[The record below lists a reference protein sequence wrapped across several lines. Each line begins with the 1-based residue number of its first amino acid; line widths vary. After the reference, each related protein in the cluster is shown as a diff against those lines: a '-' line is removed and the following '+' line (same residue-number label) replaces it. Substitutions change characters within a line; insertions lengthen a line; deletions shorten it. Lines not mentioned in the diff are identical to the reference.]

1 MVALPAQDDSQPS
14 PDQKPSTIS
23 LDGLTFPGVYKH
35 FAVPSSIDPKN
46 FTSVLKYI
54 QAFLEPLKTGLSSG
68 KRTNISYR
76 QGFVGPTELKQLE
89 LNLNNRS
96 GKASQQAGMEDDSEV
111 AKQTGASQ
119 ANTLYLSDLVTIL
132 SEIHEYLSSAY
143 DGKGFPLE
151 GFTGPSLLDESFTE
165 LWTLNQTTKKP
176 IGFEETKLYSLS
188 QSAITHQINSLYTL
202 VSEKLSDSQDA
213 EKSFGSITEAVRDL
227 TLSTLH
233 THAKEV
239 ILPLLRDL
247 QETELYSKTTTIKVT
262 RKGPQL
268 FKIGGDGAET
278 IKAYLNEFF
287 RVFVNQ
293 LADES
298 KTSNDKLVKL
308 RQELQNP
315 EFIAKYKSIVDRLI
329 SPSSLGDTLG
339 FAKFTKLEA
348 KADSKERTVLALR
361 KVSDTH
367 NIFSLSE
374 ELTQSDLNVVKTLAE
389 IIEAISKLIEI
400 DFKPS
405 AASSA
410 AQEDEKD
417 GIEGSDTPEVPEIE
431 VTQLVPLSTLLKNTQ
446 EKLVS
451 LTFKI
456 WNTDAVRTIVSNW
469 KSAAAQNGFDIS
481 QTDFWLKQEL
491 ENKVVTAFEA
501 DYFVHQLNLTKDLK
515 QLPESFSVFVSDT
528 DPFYDPET
536 QNFIFNPSSEESA
549 YSKWFAYLATSIAQP
564 IANGFSDESAVIDS
578 LDSFTSTQILPAHLP
593 ESEQSKS
600 LNDDSLGT
608 IVPDQQLLKV
618 LIDEY
623 QKFSGNSEVKNQE
636 ELFEALKS
644 LRDTNGKSYIDF
656 LDRTGYI
663 KFLHSQVTTIALMQL
678 SRQGIDIDKLDP
690 SEKARLLASVTA
702 DFDLFL
708 LSYPADKLILAL
720 TDPTARLQI
729 ISEFNRKFLLQQ
741 TSSAQTIREFV
752 AYTLINNH
760 QEAESEITQLL
771 EEYARN
777 SSPRAQEA
785 LKEKLHA
792 LIVVYCYNTKSTEL
806 EQLSQKQL
814 ELVFGFQFGRLLTDD
829 ELAHFKAVVHK
840 YVSQHYYEQ
849 VFDKESTIV
858 EEIAKFNE
866 TTNAFYKEQRQALEQ
881 IHTTITSTIGGI
893 VPISISVDE
902 LETTIANL
910 VASGVS
916 SDQISPSQIANLIG
930 ISEEDLSKNPEIEEK
945 LKNIVDLLR
954 DYLERYEQKA
964 NATKVAFKHLSRK
977 MMVGAGIMPISSALS
992 SNKDTKAYGELL
1004 EKFGSV
1010 LDDSPFSQMAGFR
1023 SDGDISQKDDF
1034 VPSLFEKR
1042 AERRFTS
1049 REKTLLAWR
1058 LNESLLAFN
1067 QVKKSQKESGSNEIP
1082 LWVMG
1087 MQLNDASQ
1095 FSKLDQKD
1103 FEFEL
1108 MAFEQYVMQ
1117 LQAQA
1122 EADEYARQVYEYEVA
1137 VQNEEILQAAA
1148 VCNSAVQPGYSPSIA
1163 ALARSQIAPQGTLG
1177 KSTKRNINSFV
1188 DRLRKLKS
1196 GGKKKK
1202 NFAQKAFDK
1211 VAKQVR
1217 NKTAAMLAGFTLQ
1230 AIMAQIGL
1238 AVKAAILIGST
1249 ILAGIAFIGAPFI
1262 VAAGALGLAAV
1273 AFPAVGSAV
1282 TGFLKG
1288 VASTISGVANS
1299 IIGAFSGGGGSG
1311 GTITAIGAT
1320 ALSVTAGGYLV
1331 LDLIDKSTLIFPTE
1345 PVGVEEE
1352 SPYIDLQKIASI
1364 TQVENNELVDISYTI
1379 IMSAK
1384 DNYTLT
1390 PLVVDGVVQAN
1401 DEFRVTIGTTN
1412 IEPKAPVPQIR
1423 ATLSNEIIGATPL
1436 VFEYTITGISGE
1448 DALLTN
1454 TFEIK
1459 FEYDNGEESGTSSFR
1474 AREVVRF
1481 GDPDILLCWP
1491 TSGRISQLPF
1501 QPLGQG
1507 IADPSHNRPRGRD
1520 SAGNEIRV
1528 GADAYDIAAP
1538 VGAPIL
1544 SPFDGVVLPQLPNT
1558 GQGSFGDGFGPF
1570 HIIIRSSVST
1580 EIYVFAHNSSMVVN
1594 PGERVTRGQVIGYVG
1609 SLGYSTGPH
1618 LHFEK
1623 SFEGRLLN
1631 ISDRSQMTLESE
1643 MPPDIQGR
1651 VPILGSIVESD
1662 CN

>member
-14 PDQKPSTIS
+14 LDQKPATNSF
-23 LDGLTFPGVYKH
+23 DGLTFPGVYKH

-46 FTSVLKYI
+46 FTTVLKYI

-76 QGFVGPTELKQLE
+76 QGFAEPTELKQLE

-111 AKQTGASQ
+111 TKQTGASQ

-143 DGKGFPLE
+143 DGKGFPLK

-188 QSAITHQINSLYTL
+188 QSAITQQINSLYTL
-202 VSEKLSDSQDA
+202 VSEKLNDSQDA

-227 TLSTLH
+227 TISTLH

-247 QETELYSKTTTIKVT
+247 QETKLYSKTATIKVT

-308 RQELQNP
+308 RQKLQNP
-315 EFIAKYKSIVDRLI
+315 EFVAKYRSIVDRLI

-374 ELTQSDLNVVKTLAE
+374 ELTQSDLDVVKTLAE
-389 IIEAISKLIEI
+389 IIEAISILIEI
-400 DFKPS
+400 EFKPS

-417 GIEGSDTPEVPEIE
+417 GIEGSDTPEVPEKE
-431 VTQLVPLSTLLKNTQ
+431 VTQLVPLNTLLKNTQ

-451 LTFKI
+451 LTFKN
-456 WNTDAVRTIVSNW
+456 WNTDAVKTIVSNW
-469 KSAAAQNGFDIS
+469 KSAAVQNGFDIS

-549 YSKWFAYLATSIAQP
+549 YSRWFAYLATSIAQP
-564 IANGFSDESAVIDS
+564 IANGFSEENAIMDS
-578 LDSFTSTQILPAHLP
+578 LDSYTSTQILPVHLP
-593 ESEQSKS
+593 ESEQSRS
-600 LNDDSLGT
+600 LNDDSLET
-608 IVPDQQLLKV
+608 IVSDQQLLKV
-618 LIDEY
+618 LIGEY

-656 LDRTGYI
+656 LDRMGYL
-663 KFLHSQVTTIALMQL
+663 KFLHSRVTTIALMQL

-702 DFDLFL
+702 DFDIFL

-720 TDPTARLQI
+720 NDPTAILQI

-741 TSSAQTIREFV
+741 TSSAKTIREFV
-752 AYTLINNH
+752 AYTLINKH

-777 SSPRAQEA
+777 NSLRAQEA

-792 LIVVYCYNTKSTEL
+792 LIVVSGYNPKSTEL

-814 ELVFGFQFGRLLTDD
+814 ELVFGFQFSRQLTDD
-829 ELAHFKAVVHK
+829 ELAHFKAVIHK

-866 TTNAFYKEQRQALEQ
+866 TTNAFYKEKRHALEK

-902 LETTIANL
+902 LDATIANL
-910 VASGVS
+910 VASGLS

-930 ISEEDLSKNPEIEEK
+930 ISEEDLSKSPEIEEK
-945 LKNIVDLLR
+945 LKNIVDLLK
-954 DYLERYEQKA
+954 DYLERYEKKA
-964 NATKVAFKHLSRK
+964 NATRVALKHLSRK
-977 MMVGAGIMPISSALS
+977 KMVGAGVIPISSALS
-992 SNKDTKAYGELL
+992 SNKGTKAYGELL
-1004 EKFGSV
+1004 EKFGSE
-1010 LDDSPFSQMAGFR
+1010 LDGSPFSKMAGFR
-1023 SDGDISQKDDF
+1023 SDGDVSQKDDF
-1034 VPSLFEKR
+1034 IPSLLEKR

-1049 REKTLLAWR
+1049 REKTLLEWR
-1058 LNESLLAFN
+1058 LKETLLAFN

-1095 FSKLDQKD
+1095 FSRLDLKD

-1108 MAFEQYVMQ
+1108 MAFEQYVTQ

-1122 EADEYARQVYEYEVA
+1122 EADEFARQVYEYEVA
-1137 VQNEEILQAAA
+1137 VQNEEIRQAAA
-1148 VCNSAVQPGYSPSIA
+1148 VSNFAIQPGYFPSIA
-1163 ALARSQIAPQGTLG
+1163 ALARNQIAPQQTLG
-1177 KSTKRNINSFV
+1177 KSTKRNTNSFF

-1211 VAKQVR
+1211 VTKRVR
-1217 NKTAAMLAGFTLQ
+1217 NKIAAMLAGFTLQ
-1230 AIMAQIGL
+1230 AIMTLIGL
-1238 AVKAAILIGST
+1238 AVKAAILIGSI

-1262 VAAGALGLAAV
+1262 VAAVALALAAV
-1273 AFPAVGSAV
+1273 AFPTIGSAIA
-1282 TGFLKG
+1282 GFFKG
-1288 VASTISGVANS
+1288 VASTISGVVNS
-1299 IIGAFSGGGGSG
+1299 IIGAFSGGGGG

-1320 ALSVTAGGYLV
+1320 ALSVTTCSYFL

-1401 DEFRVTIGTTN
+1401 DEFRVTVGTTN
-1412 IEPKAPVPQIR
+1412 IEPEAPVPQMR
-1423 ATLSNEIIGATPL
+1423 ATLLNEIIGATPL
-1436 VFEYTITGISGE
+1436 VFEYTISGISGE

-1454 TFEIK
+1454 TFEIE
-1459 FEYDNGEESGTSSFR
+1459 FTYDNGEESGTSSFR

-1481 GDPDILLCWP
+1481 GEPDILLCWP

-1528 GADAYDIAAP
+1528 GADAYDIVAP
-1538 VGAPIL
+1538 VGAPIF

-1558 GQGSFGDGFGPF
+1558 GVGSFGDGFGPF

-1609 SLGYSTGPH
+1609 GLGYSSGPH

-1623 SFEGRLLN
+1623 SYRGRLLN